1 MEIWLGLVIVVINI
15 TIASLFWLH
24 ERLEAG
30 KMTRLRY
37 AVEKAVRAVE
47 QLCSNL
53 ENAQKKQEAVS
64 RAVALLGY
72 YRWFVPALVLDTAI
86 EAELFLIHQMHEKL
100 SVDHDTENELVNAA
114 TEARK

>member
-1 MEIWLGLVIVVINI
+1 MLFLVMLNI
-15 TIASLFWLH
+15 TIAILFWLH

-47 QLCSNL
+47 QICSNL
-53 ENAQKKQEAVS
+53 ENAQKKQEAIS

-72 YRWFVPALVLDTAI
+72 YRWFIPALVLDTAI

-100 SVDHDTENELVNAA
+100 SVDHDTGE
-114 TEARK
+114 